1 MMSLTDFGTRLLG
14 WYTIN
19 KRMLPWRSTNDP
31 YAIWLSEI
39 IMQQTQIKQGLSYYT
54 QFISRFPTVFDLA
67 QASEDEILKLWQGL
81 GYYSRA
87 RNMHRTAND
96 IVTQHEGKFPENY
109 DQLLNLKGI
118 GEYTAAAI
126 ASIAF
131 NKKHALVDGN
141 VYRVLSRI
149 FGIATP
155 IDSTK
160 GKKEFISLAN
170 KLLNRNDPGSHNQAL
185 MEFGALHCT
194 PKRPDCENCIFSNEC
209 VANNL
214 QHIDKL
220 PVKKGK
226 QKIKKRYF
234 NFLVISSNEYIY
246 LNKRTQK
253 DIWKNLYE
261 FPIIETSNKTE
272 ITDLG
277 TQFLNLLGSDRV
289 EIKHVTSWAKHL
301 LSHQHIHFRFIYID
315 SSSRKNNLPN
325 LIKVNKKDIFD
336 FAVPK
341 PIEKELK
348 KMLG

>member
-1 MMSLTDFGTRLLG
+1 MMSLTDFGIRLLN

-19 KRMLPWRSTNDP
+19 KRMLPWRSTSDP

-39 IMQQTQIKQGLSYYT
+39 IMQQTQIKQGSSYYT
-54 QFISRFPTVFDLA
+54 RFITQFPSVFDLA

-87 RNMHRTAND
+87 RNMHHTAID
-96 IVTQHEGKFPENY
+96 IVTQHQGKFPANY
-109 DQLLNLKGI
+109 DILLNLKGI

-131 NKKHALVDGN
+131 NQAYAVVDGN
-141 VYRVLSRI
+141 VFRVLSRI
-149 FGIATP
+149 FGIYTP

-160 GKKEFISLAN
+160 GKKEFNTLAN
-170 KLLNRNDPGSHNQAL
+170 TLLNIKDPGTHNQAL

-194 PKRPDCENCIFSNEC
+194 PKRPDCHNCIFSNDC
-209 VANNL
+209 VALNL

-226 QKIKKRYF
+226 QKIQERYF
-234 NFLVISSNEYIY
+234 NFIVISNDEYIY
-246 LNKRTQK
+246 INKRTKK

-261 FPIIETSNKTE
+261 FPIIEMSNKTE
-272 ITDLG
+272 ITDLE
-277 TQFLNLLGSDRV
+277 TQFLDLLGSDRV
-289 EIKHVTSWAKHL
+289 KINHVTPWEKHL

-315 SSSRKNNLPN
+315 DPSEKNNLPN